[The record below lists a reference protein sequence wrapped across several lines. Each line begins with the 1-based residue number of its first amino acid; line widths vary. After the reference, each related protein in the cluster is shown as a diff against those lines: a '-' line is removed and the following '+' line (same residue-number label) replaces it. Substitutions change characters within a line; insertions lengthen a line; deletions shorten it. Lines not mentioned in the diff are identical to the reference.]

1 MTSADPFGWMDPG
14 LPAGLRRV
22 GLLLTVAPASRAG
35 AKGEVDVRA

>member
-1 MTSADPFGWMDPG
+1 MTSADPFGWMGPA